1 MLVEK
6 ENDSYHFCVDYQHL
20 NAVTRMDVLPLP
32 GVDDTLNTLSQTQ
45 YFFTLDLATGYWL
58 IQMDKDSQVLI
69 HILDIMNFD

>member
-1 MLVEK
+1 
-6 ENDSYHFCVDYQHL
+6 
-20 NAVTRMDVLPLP
+20 MDVLPLP